1 MENSMDKGK
10 AIEDRFELDMTNFPA
25 LSAIAMR
32 NSFGPLT
39 KGSWC
44 LSSVPP
50 AKGRGWNYATNYQ
63 DASNGRNTWNSQWY
77 NVTILSVA
85 AQYIH
90 CLVQDRVGIID
101 CAITA
106 IYGYNTIEQR
116 KQLWSGLKDIATG
129 NTKSWLLCG
138 DFNAV
143 LYTNDRLMG
152 NPITYTKVQDF
163 ADCVANLTLNELAW
177 IGDYYIWSNKQ
188 HGVERISN
196 RIDRAFGNYE
206 WMMQWGHVATKYG
219 LPYISDHSPMLL
231 TLYSAP
237 KPSKT
242 PFRFFN
248 IWVDH
253 ESFIPIV
260 GRVWNQSFT
269 EDKMKNIWIKLKR
282 LRPLFRTLNTG
293 HYRTISMKIEQ
304 ARTTLE
310 EVQQKIIIAYN
321 DNLIEEEKSLLQNLE
336 KWSTIEESV
345 LRQKARTKWIK
356 LGDSNT
362 KYFAVVM
369 KERSQ
374 RKQVNELV
382 SIMGDKLVHPDSI
395 KKEVVDFY
403 KSLMG
408 SAAQSLPVIDRMNMS
423 NGPKLSQMQKLALC
437 AEVTDKEIYNGL
449 CAIDSDKAP
458 GIDGYNA
465 YFFKKAC
472 IKQ

>member
-50 AKGRGWNYATNYQ
+50 DKGRGWNYATNYQ
-63 DASNGRNTWNSQWY
+63 DASNKWIWFTWDSQWY

-90 CLVQDRVGIID
+90 YLVQDRVGIID

-129 NTKSWLLCG
+129 NTKPWLLCG

-143 LYTNDRLMG
+143 LHTNDRQMG
-152 NPITYTKVQDF
+152 NPITYTEVQDF
-163 ADCVANLTLNELAW
+163 ADCVANLTLNEL
-177 IGDYYIWSNKQ
+177 
-188 HGVERISN
+188 
-196 RIDRAFGNYE
+196 
-206 WMMQWGHVATKYG
+206 GHVATKYG

-231 TLYSAP
+231 TLSSAP
-237 KPSKT
+237 KPGKT

-248 IWVDH
+248 VWADH
-253 ESFIPIV
+253 ESFISIIE
-260 GRVWNQSFT
+260 RIWNQSFA
-269 EDKMKNIWIKLKR
+269 EGKMKKIWIKLKR
-282 LRPLFRTLNTG
+282 LRPLFRTLNTE

-310 EVQQKIIIAYN
+310 EVQQKIITAYN

-336 KWSTIEESV
+336 KWSLIEESV
-345 LRQKARTKWIK
+345 LRQKAITKWIK

-362 KYFAVVM
+362 KYFADVM

-382 SIMGDKLVHPDSI
+382 SIMGDKLVQPDNI
-395 KKEVVDFY
+395 KQEV
-403 KSLMG
+403 
-408 SAAQSLPVIDRMNMS
+408 
-423 NGPKLSQMQKLALC
+423 KLALC

-465 YFFKKAC
+465 YFFKKAWV
-472 IKQ
+472 IINNEVSQAVKEFFSTGK